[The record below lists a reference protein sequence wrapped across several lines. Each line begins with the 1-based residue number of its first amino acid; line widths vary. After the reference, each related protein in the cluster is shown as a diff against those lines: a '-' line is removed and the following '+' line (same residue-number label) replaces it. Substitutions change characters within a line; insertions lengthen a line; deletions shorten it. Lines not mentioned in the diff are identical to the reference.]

1 MNIKRRRSRVYR
13 RFLRRNMTSL
23 TTKGYFSLVID
34 DNNEIR
40 LGVNLNGLNT
50 GVVTPTS
57 PLDGVLMT
65 RDDTGSLLDLT
76 NANVS
81 AAQQSVIS
89 ANNAMYERRRVAWI
103 KLWFYPR
110 YSEYPAM
117 VVYDENDG
125 DQALTALENKVLY
138 SVTDMSQLETSWHQL
153 NKTSILANNTGVKT
167 RLMNRP
173 FKVFRRSIK
182 YPPFPKYEAN
192 HRAGDIDPNTY
203 STGGQWIDAAS
214 LGLGGDR
221 AGHMAFYALMGQ
233 NSVFPPGTDL
243 YEVKFEIKYVW
254 ADRMAKT

>member
-34 DNNEIR
+34 QNDEIR
-40 LGVNLNGLNT
+40 LGVNFNGVNLGTNAPDS
-50 GVVTPTS
+50 PTS
-57 PLDGVLMT
+57 GVLMT
-65 RDDTGSLLDLT
+65 IDDTGSSLDMT
-76 NANVS
+76 RANVS
-81 AAQQSVIS
+81 PAQLNVIA
-89 ANNAMYERRRVAWI
+89 ANNAMYERRRIAWI

-117 VVYDENDG
+117 VVWDNIEDE
-125 DQALTALENKVLY
+125 QTLTAVENKVLY
-138 SVTDMSQLETSWHQL
+138 SVTDMSGLEQAWFNL
-153 NKTSILANNTGVKT
+153 NKTSILANNTGVKS

-182 YPPFPKYEAN
+182 YPPFPKYEAAALG
-192 HRAGDIDPNTY
+192 AGLDTPTNTPA
-203 STGGQWIDAAS
+203 GQWLDTARTSAIQN
-214 LGLGGDR
+214 
-221 AGHMAFYALMGQ
+221 GHMAFYAFMGA

-254 ADRMAKT
+254 ADRMST